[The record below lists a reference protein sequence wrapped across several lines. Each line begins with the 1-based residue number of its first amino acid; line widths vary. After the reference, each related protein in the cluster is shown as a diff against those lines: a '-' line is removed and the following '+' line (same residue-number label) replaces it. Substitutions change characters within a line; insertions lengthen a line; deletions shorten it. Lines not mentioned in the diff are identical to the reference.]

1 MAGFRINTA
10 DGQEVQ
16 ATSVSTNSTG
26 ALVAAVAG
34 QKIRVYKMALTIA
47 VTGTVQFAD
56 GSTNLTGAMTLNAGT
71 PFILP
76 HDGNAWFAT
85 SLGNAFN
92 VSVAQQLS
100 GTMWFT
106 QSTFI

>member
-10 DGQEVQ
+10 DGQEIQ
-16 ATSVSTNSTG
+16 AVSINTNIG
-26 ALVAAVAG
+26 AALIAAVPG
-34 QKIRVYKMALTIA
+34 QKIRVYKMAMTIA

-56 GSTNLTGAMTLNAGT
+56 GATTLTGAMTLTAGQ
-71 PFILP
+71 PLVLP

-92 VSVAQQLS
+92 ISVAQQVS
-100 GTMWFT
+100 GTIWFS